1 MKKFLRFALVIGSVL
16 GLTLGVGK
24 DTNLFGQGGTVNVSI
39 VDFAFT
45 PKTITVPVGTTVRW
59 TNNGSAPH
67 TVTSTSSPKAF
78 DSGTLNSGDTFQHT
92 FTTAGQFPYRC
103 NIHPSMTGTVIVEQ
117 QKEEVQ
123 ELALI
128 HSLKESKTFPE
139 VITVSKG
146 SKVRLFNIALDGAHP
161 SVVISSDEDG
171 KSPVFGVKPFSVE
184 PGKLTTVEFTPD
196 RAGTFFISHR
206 PHGHTVV
213 GKLIVKEGQ

>member
-1 MKKFLRFALVIGSVL
+1 MSRVMKLTAFTIVVVGLAL
-16 GLTLGVGK
+16 GLGK
-24 DTNLFGQGGTVNVSI
+24 NGDLFGQGNVVSVSI

-59 TNNGSAPH
+59 TNNGNAPH

-103 NIHPSMTGTVIVEQ
+103 NIHPSMTGMVIVVEPQ
-117 QKEEVQ
+117 EV
-123 ELALI
+123 ALI
-128 HSLKESKTFPE
+128 HSLAQSKTFPE

-146 SKVRLFNIALDGAHP
+146 ITVRLFNIALDGVHSP
-161 SVVISSDEDG
+161 VVISSDEDG
-171 KSPVFGVKPFSVE
+171 KNPVFGVKPFTVE

-196 RAGTFFISHR
+196 KAGTFFITHR
-206 PHGHTVV
+206 PHGHNIVT
-213 GKLIVKEGQ
+213 KLVVKE

>member
-1 MKKFLRFALVIGSVL
+1 MSRVMKLTAFTIVVVGLALGF
-16 GLTLGVGK
+16 GK
-24 DTNLFGQGGTVNVSI
+24 NGDLFGQGNVVSVSI

-59 TNNGSAPH
+59 TNNGNAPH

-78 DSGTLNSGDTFQHT
+78 DSGTLKSGDTFQHT

-103 NIHPSMTGTVIVEQ
+103 NIHPSMTGMVIVVEPQ
-117 QKEEVQ
+117 EV
-123 ELALI
+123 ALI
-128 HSLKESKTFPE
+128 HSLAQSKTFPE

-146 SKVRLFNIALDGAHP
+146 ITVRLFNIALDGVHP

-171 KSPVFGVKPFSVE
+171 KNPVFGVKPFAVE

-196 RAGTFFISHR
+196 KAGTFFITHR
-206 PHGHTVV
+206 PHGHNIVT
-213 GKLIVKEGQ
+213 KLVVKE

>member
-1 MKKFLRFALVIGSVL
+1 MSRVMKLTAFTIVVVGLALGF
-16 GLTLGVGK
+16 GK
-24 DTNLFGQGGTVNVSI
+24 NGDLFGQGNVVSVSI

-59 TNNGSAPH
+59 TNNGNAPH

-123 ELALI
+123 EFALI
-128 HSLKESKTFPE
+128 HSLAQSKTFPE

-146 SKVRLFNIALDGAHP
+146 IKVRLFNTALDGVHP

-171 KSPVFGVKPFSVE
+171 KNPVFGVKPFTVE

-196 RAGTFFISHR
+196 KAGTFFITHR
-206 PHGHTVV
+206 PHGHNIVT
-213 GKLIVKEGQ
+213 KLVVKE

>member
-1 MKKFLRFALVIGSVL
+1 MSRVMKLTAFTIVVVGLAL
-16 GLTLGVGK
+16 GLGK
-24 DTNLFGQGGTVNVSI
+24 NGDLFGQGNVVSVSI

-59 TNNGSAPH
+59 INNGNAPH

-123 ELALI
+123 EVALI
-128 HSLKESKTFPE
+128 HSLAQSKTFPE

-146 SKVRLFNIALDGAHP
+146 ITVRLFNIALDGVHP

-171 KSPVFGVKPFSVE
+171 KNPVFGVKPFTVE

-196 RAGTFFISHR
+196 KAGTFFITHR
-206 PHGHTVV
+206 PHGHNIVT
-213 GKLIVKEGQ
+213 KLVVKE

>member
-1 MKKFLRFALVIGSVL
+1 MSRVMKFTAFTIVVVGLALGF
-16 GLTLGVGK
+16 GK
-24 DTNLFGQGGTVNVSI
+24 NGDLFGQGNVVSVSI

-103 NIHPSMTGTVIVEQ
+103 NIHPSMTGMVIVVEPQ
-117 QKEEVQ
+117 EV
-123 ELALI
+123 ALI
-128 HSLKESKTFPE
+128 HSLAQSKTFPE

-146 SKVRLFNIALDGAHP
+146 ITVRLFNTALDGMHSP
-161 SVVISSDEDG
+161 VVISSDEDG
-171 KSPVFGVKPFSVE
+171 NNPVFGVQPFAVN
-184 PGKLTTVEFTPD
+184 PGQLTTVEFTPD
-196 RAGTFFISHR
+196 KAGTFFITHKR
-206 PHGHTVV
+206 HGHNIVT
-213 GKLIVKEGQ
+213 KLVVKE

>member
-1 MKKFLRFALVIGSVL
+1 MSRVMKLTAFTIVVVGLALGF
-16 GLTLGVGK
+16 GK
-24 DTNLFGQGGTVNVSI
+24 NGDLFSQGNVVSVSI

-59 TNNGSAPH
+59 TNNGNAPH

-103 NIHPSMTGTVIVEQ
+103 NIHPSMTGMVIVVEPQ
-117 QKEEVQ
+117 EV
-123 ELALI
+123 ALI
-128 HSLKESKTFPE
+128 HSLAQSKTFPE

-146 SKVRLFNIALDGAHP
+146 ITVRLFNIALDGVHSP
-161 SVVISSDEDG
+161 VVISSDEDG
-171 KSPVFGVKPFSVE
+171 NNPVFGVQPFAVE

-196 RAGTFFISHR
+196 KAGTFFITHR
-206 PHGHTVV
+206 PHGHNIVT
-213 GKLIVKEGQ
+213 KLVVKE

>member
-1 MKKFLRFALVIGSVL
+1 MSRVMKLTAFTIVVVGLALGF
-16 GLTLGVGK
+16 GK
-24 DTNLFGQGGTVNVSI
+24 NGDLFGQGNVVSVSI

-59 TNNGSAPH
+59 TNNGNAPH

-103 NIHPSMTGTVIVEQ
+103 NIHPSMTGMVIVVEPQ
-117 QKEEVQ
+117 EV
-123 ELALI
+123 ALI
-128 HSLKESKTFPE
+128 HSLAQSKTFPE

-146 SKVRLFNIALDGAHP
+146 ITVRLFNIALDRVHP

-171 KSPVFGVKPFSVE
+171 KNPVFGVKPFTVE

-196 RAGTFFISHR
+196 KAGTFFITHR
-206 PHGHTVV
+206 PHGHNIVT
-213 GKLIVKEGQ
+213 KLVVKE

>member
-1 MKKFLRFALVIGSVL
+1 MSRVMKLTAFTIVVVGLALGF
-16 GLTLGVGK
+16 GK
-24 DTNLFGQGGTVNVSI
+24 NGDLFGQGNVVSVSI

-59 TNNGSAPH
+59 TNNGNAPH

-103 NIHPSMTGTVIVEQ
+103 NIHPSMTGMVIVVEPQ
-117 QKEEVQ
+117 EV
-123 ELALI
+123 ALI
-128 HSLKESKTFPE
+128 HSLAQSKTFPE

-146 SKVRLFNIALDGAHP
+146 ITVRLFNIALDGVHP

-171 KSPVFGVKPFSVE
+171 KNPVFGVKPFTVE

-196 RAGTFFISHR
+196 KAGTFFITHR
-206 PHGHTVV
+206 PHGHNIVT
-213 GKLIVKEGQ
+213 KLVVKE

>member
-1 MKKFLRFALVIGSVL
+1 MRRVMKLTAFAIVVVGLAL
-16 GLTLGVGK
+16 GFGK
-24 DTNLFGQGGTVNVSI
+24 NGDLFGQGNVVSVSI

-59 TNNGSAPH
+59 TNNGNAPH

-103 NIHPSMTGTVIVEQ
+103 NIHPSMTGMVIVVEPQ
-117 QKEEVQ
+117 EV
-123 ELALI
+123 ALI
-128 HSLKESKTFPE
+128 HSLAQSKTFPE

-146 SKVRLFNIALDGAHP
+146 ITVRLFNTALDGVHP

-171 KSPVFGVKPFSVE
+171 KNPVFGVKPFAVE
-184 PGKLTTVEFTPD
+184 LGKLTTVEFTPD
-196 RAGTFFISHR
+196 KAGTFFITHR
-206 PHGHTVV
+206 PHGHNIVT
-213 GKLIVKEGQ
+213 KLVVKE

>member
-1 MKKFLRFALVIGSVL
+1 MSRVMKLTAFTIVVV
-16 GLTLGVGK
+16 GLAVGFGK
-24 DTNLFGQGGTVNVSI
+24 NGDLFGQGNVVSVSI

-59 TNNGSAPH
+59 TNNGNAPH

-103 NIHPSMTGTVIVEQ
+103 NIHPSMTGMVIVVEPQ
-117 QKEEVQ
+117 EV
-123 ELALI
+123 ALI
-128 HSLKESKTFPE
+128 HSLAQSKTFPE

-146 SKVRLFNIALDGAHP
+146 ITVRLFNIALDGVHP

-171 KSPVFGVKPFSVE
+171 KNPVFGVKPFTVE

-196 RAGTFFISHR
+196 KAGTFFITHR
-206 PHGHTVV
+206 PHGHNIVT
-213 GKLIVKEGQ
+213 KLVVKE

>member
-1 MKKFLRFALVIGSVL
+1 MSRVMKLTAFTIVVV
-16 GLTLGVGK
+16 GLALGVGK
-24 DTNLFGQGGTVNVSI
+24 NGDLFGQGNVVSVSI

-59 TNNGSAPH
+59 TNNGNAPH

-103 NIHPSMTGTVIVEQ
+103 NIHPSMTGMVIVVEPQ
-117 QKEEVQ
+117 EV
-123 ELALI
+123 ALI
-128 HSLKESKTFPE
+128 HSLAQSKTFPE

-146 SKVRLFNIALDGAHP
+146 ITVRLFNIALDGVHP

-171 KSPVFGVKPFSVE
+171 KNPVFGVKPFAVE

-196 RAGTFFISHR
+196 KAGTFFITHR
-206 PHGHTVV
+206 PHGHNIVT
-213 GKLIVKEGQ
+213 KLVVKE

>member
-1 MKKFLRFALVIGSVL
+1 MSRVMKLTAFTIVVVGLALGF
-16 GLTLGVGK
+16 GK
-24 DTNLFGQGGTVNVSI
+24 NGDLFGQGNVVSVSI

-59 TNNGSAPH
+59 TNNGNAPH

-103 NIHPSMTGTVIVEQ
+103 NIHPSMTGMVIVVEPQ
-117 QKEEVQ
+117 EV
-123 ELALI
+123 ALI
-128 HSLKESKTFPE
+128 HSLAQSKTFPE

-146 SKVRLFNIALDGAHP
+146 ITVRLFNIALDGVHP

-171 KSPVFGVKPFSVE
+171 KNPVFGVKPFTVE
-184 PGKLTTVEFTPD
+184 PEKADD
-196 RAGTFFISHR
+196 RGVYARQGRDVLHHS
-206 PHGHTVV
+206 
-213 GKLIVKEGQ
+213 

>member
-1 MKKFLRFALVIGSVL
+1 MSRVMKLTAFTIVVVGLALGF
-16 GLTLGVGK
+16 GK
-24 DTNLFGQGGTVNVSI
+24 NGDLFGQGDVVSVSI

-59 TNNGSAPH
+59 TNNGNAPH

-103 NIHPSMTGTVIVEQ
+103 NIHPSMTGMVIVVEPQ
-117 QKEEVQ
+117 EV
-123 ELALI
+123 ALI
-128 HSLKESKTFPE
+128 HSLAQSKTFPE

-146 SKVRLFNIALDGAHP
+146 ITVRLFNTALDGVHP

-171 KSPVFGVKPFSVE
+171 KNPVFGVKPFAVE

-196 RAGTFFISHR
+196 KAGTFFITHR
-206 PHGHTVV
+206 PHGHNIVT
-213 GKLIVKEGQ
+213 KLVVKE

>member
-1 MKKFLRFALVIGSVL
+1 MSRVMKLTAFTIVVV
-16 GLTLGVGK
+16 GLAVGFGK
-24 DTNLFGQGGTVNVSI
+24 NGDLFGQGNVVSVSI

-59 TNNGSAPH
+59 TNNGNTPH

-103 NIHPSMTGTVIVEQ
+103 NIHPSMTGMVIVVEPQ
-117 QKEEVQ
+117 EV
-123 ELALI
+123 ALI
-128 HSLKESKTFPE
+128 HSLAQSKTFPE

-146 SKVRLFNIALDGAHP
+146 ITVRLFNIALDGVHSP
-161 SVVISSDEDG
+161 VVISSDEDG
-171 KSPVFGVKPFSVE
+171 KNPVFGVKPFTVE

-196 RAGTFFISHR
+196 KAGTFFITHR
-206 PHGHTVV
+206 PHGHNIVT
-213 GKLIVKEGQ
+213 KLVVKE

>member
-1 MKKFLRFALVIGSVL
+1 MSRVMKLTAFTIVVVGLALGF
-16 GLTLGVGK
+16 GK
-24 DTNLFGQGGTVNVSI
+24 NGDLFGQGNVVSVSI

-59 TNNGSAPH
+59 TNNGNAPH

-123 ELALI
+123 EVALI
-128 HSLKESKTFPE
+128 HSLAQSKTFPE

-146 SKVRLFNIALDGAHP
+146 ITVRLFNTALDGMHSP
-161 SVVISSDEDG
+161 VVISSDEDG
-171 KSPVFGVKPFSVE
+171 KNPVFGVKPFTVE

-196 RAGTFFISHR
+196 KAGTFFITHR
-206 PHGHTVV
+206 PHGHNIVT
-213 GKLIVKEGQ
+213 KLVVKE

>member
-1 MKKFLRFALVIGSVL
+1 MSRVMKFTAFTIVVVGLALGF
-16 GLTLGVGK
+16 GK
-24 DTNLFGQGGTVNVSI
+24 NGDLFGQGNVVSVSI

-123 ELALI
+123 EFALI
-128 HSLKESKTFPE
+128 HSLAQSKTFPE

-146 SKVRLFNIALDGAHP
+146 IKVRLFNIALDGVHP

-171 KSPVFGVKPFSVE
+171 KNPVFGVKPFTVE

-196 RAGTFFISHR
+196 KAGTFFITHR
-206 PHGHTVV
+206 PHGHNIVT
-213 GKLIVKEGQ
+213 KLVVKE

>member
-1 MKKFLRFALVIGSVL
+1 MKLTAFTIVVVGLALGF
-16 GLTLGVGK
+16 GK
-24 DTNLFGQGGTVNVSI
+24 NGDLFSQGNVVSVSI

-59 TNNGSAPH
+59 TNNGNAPH

-103 NIHPSMTGTVIVEQ
+103 NIHPSMTGMVIVVEPQ
-117 QKEEVQ
+117 EV
-123 ELALI
+123 ALI
-128 HSLKESKTFPE
+128 HSLAQSKTFPE

-146 SKVRLFNIALDGAHP
+146 ITVRLFNIALDGVHSP
-161 SVVISSDEDG
+161 VVISSDEDG
-171 KSPVFGVKPFSVE
+171 NNPVFGVQPFAVE

-196 RAGTFFISHR
+196 KAGTFFITHR
-206 PHGHTVV
+206 PHGHNIVT
-213 GKLIVKEGQ
+213 KLVVKE

>member
-1 MKKFLRFALVIGSVL
+1 MSRVMKLTAFTIVVVGLALGF
-16 GLTLGVGK
+16 GK
-24 DTNLFGQGGTVNVSI
+24 NGDLFGQGDVVSVSI

-59 TNNGSAPH
+59 TNNGNAPH

-103 NIHPSMTGTVIVEQ
+103 NIHPSMTGMVIVVEPQ
-117 QKEEVQ
+117 EV
-123 ELALI
+123 ALI
-128 HSLKESKTFPE
+128 HSLAQSKTFPE

-146 SKVRLFNIALDGAHP
+146 ITVRLFNTALEGVHP

-171 KSPVFGVKPFSVE
+171 KNPVFGVKPFAVE

-196 RAGTFFISHR
+196 KAGTFFITHR
-206 PHGHTVV
+206 PHGHNIVT
-213 GKLIVKEGQ
+213 KLVVKE

>member
-1 MKKFLRFALVIGSVL
+1 MKLTAFTIVVVGLAL
-16 GLTLGVGK
+16 GLGK
-24 DTNLFGQGGTVNVSI
+24 NGDLFGQGNVVSVSI

-59 TNNGSAPH
+59 TNNGNAPH

-103 NIHPSMTGTVIVEQ
+103 NIHPSMTGMVIVVEPQ
-117 QKEEVQ
+117 EV
-123 ELALI
+123 ALI
-128 HSLKESKTFPE
+128 HSLAQSKTFPE

-146 SKVRLFNIALDGAHP
+146 ITVRLFNIALDGVHP

-171 KSPVFGVKPFSVE
+171 KNPVFGVQPFAVE

-196 RAGTFFISHR
+196 KAGTFFITHKR
-206 PHGHTVV
+206 HGHNIVT
-213 GKLIVKEGQ
+213 KLVVKE

>member
-1 MKKFLRFALVIGSVL
+1 MSRVMKLTAFTIVVVGLALGF
-16 GLTLGVGK
+16 GK
-24 DTNLFGQGGTVNVSI
+24 NGDLFGQGNVVSVSI

-59 TNNGSAPH
+59 TNNGNAPH

-103 NIHPSMTGTVIVEQ
+103 NIHPSMTGMVIVVEPQ
-117 QKEEVQ
+117 EV
-123 ELALI
+123 ALI
-128 HSLKESKTFPE
+128 HSLAQSKTFPE

-146 SKVRLFNIALDGAHP
+146 IKVRLFNIALDGVHSP
-161 SVVISSDEDG
+161 VVISSDEDG
-171 KSPVFGVKPFSVE
+171 NNPVFGVQPFAVE

-196 RAGTFFISHR
+196 KAGTFFITHR
-206 PHGHTVV
+206 PHGHNIVT
-213 GKLIVKEGQ
+213 KLVVKE

>member
-1 MKKFLRFALVIGSVL
+1 MSRVMKLTAFTIVVVGLALGF
-16 GLTLGVGK
+16 GK
-24 DTNLFGQGGTVNVSI
+24 NGDLFGQGNVVSVSI

-59 TNNGSAPH
+59 TNNGNAPH

-103 NIHPSMTGTVIVEQ
+103 NIHPSMTGMVIVVEPQ
-117 QKEEVQ
+117 EV
-123 ELALI
+123 ALI
-128 HSLKESKTFPE
+128 HSLAQSKTFPE

-146 SKVRLFNIALDGAHP
+146 IKVRLFNIALDGVHP

-171 KSPVFGVKPFSVE
+171 KNPVFGVKPFAVE

-196 RAGTFFISHR
+196 KAGTFFITHR
-206 PHGHTVV
+206 PHGHNIVT
-213 GKLIVKEGQ
+213 KLVVKE

>member
-1 MKKFLRFALVIGSVL
+1 MSRVMKFTAFTIVVVGLAL
-16 GLTLGVGK
+16 GLGK
-24 DTNLFGQGGTVNVSI
+24 NGDLFGQGNVVSVSI

-59 TNNGSAPH
+59 TNNGNAPH

-103 NIHPSMTGTVIVEQ
+103 NIHPSMTGMVIVVEPQ
-117 QKEEVQ
+117 EV
-123 ELALI
+123 ALI
-128 HSLKESKTFPE
+128 HSLAQSKTFPE

-146 SKVRLFNIALDGAHP
+146 ITVRLFNIALDGVHP

-171 KSPVFGVKPFSVE
+171 KNPVFGVKPFAVE

-196 RAGTFFISHR
+196 KAGTFFITHR
-206 PHGHTVV
+206 PHGHNIVT
-213 GKLIVKEGQ
+213 KLVVKE